1 MTDTDRTPPSDLDA
15 IQQLPWMTR
24 APAAPAAPTVPA
36 MPPPLPAEP
45 PARPTPVPAP
55 PPVLTKP
62 VTASPEATP
71 EPKPGA
77 DGDDQAD
84 GAERAFDL
92 RALADQLTGVLS
104 ETPDERERRRH
115 REREARLADA
125 GETPAQRKQRHREE
139 RREHEHR
146 ASALVRVHHSE
157 RAHRFRRWV
166 VLTGLSASA
175 GYAVGLVQD
184 ATGLPLDV
192 GVAALGACWW
202 FDLYMRRWGRT
213 RVSQVRGLF
222 PLVLLV
228 VVRIPVASVLASLLG
243 LNQLLALSGQ
253 LFHHH

>member
-1 MTDTDRTPPSDLDA
+1 MTDTDG
-15 IQQLPWMTR
+15 TR
-24 APAAPAAPTVPA
+24 YVDPDTWFERLYAESNPDTHAAAAPAEDSVPVDLA
-36 MPPPLPAEP
+36 KAEP
-45 PARPTPVPAP
+45 VDQAEPE
-55 PPVLTKP
+55 
-62 VTASPEATP
+62 PEA
-71 EPKPGA
+71 A
-77 DGDDQAD
+77 DEDQAD
-84 GAERAFDL
+84 SAGLPFDL

-104 ETPDERERRRH
+104 ETSEEREKRRH

-125 GETPAQRKQRHREE
+125 GETPAQRRQRHREE
-139 RREHEHR
+139 RRQHER
-146 ASALVRVHHSE
+146 RTTALLRVHHSE
-157 RAHRFRRWV
+157 RARRFRRWV

-202 FDLYMRRWGRT
+202 FDLYMRRWGRI
-213 RVSQVRGLF
+213 RVSQVRGVF
-222 PLVLLV
+222 PLVLLI